1 LFGILLVF
9 HIVLSLIL
17 IVSILL
23 QSGKGGGLAA
33 AFGGGGP
40 SETVFG
46 GRSAATFLTKLTTV
60 VGILF
65 FLTSFTL
72 AILSK
77 QGDKPSSLI
86 QRENRGTVEP
96 QPYLPSTIPL
106 EEEGNQ
112 QTPPAE
118 AGEQP
123 AESE

>member
-9 HIVLSLIL
+9 HIVLSLVL

-46 GRSAATFLTKLTTV
+46 GRTTATLLTKITTV

-72 AILSK
+72 ALLSK
-77 QGDKPSSLI
+77 QGDGPRSLI
-86 QRENRGTVEP
+86 ERESQGTVEP

-106 EEEGNQ
+106 EEEIQ
-112 QTPPAE
+112 EAPPAD
-118 AGEQP
+118 AGELP